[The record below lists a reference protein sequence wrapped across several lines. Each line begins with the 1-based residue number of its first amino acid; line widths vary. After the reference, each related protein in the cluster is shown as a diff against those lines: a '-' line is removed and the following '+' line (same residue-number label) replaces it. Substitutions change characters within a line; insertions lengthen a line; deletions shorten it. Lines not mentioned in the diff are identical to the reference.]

1 MSGAK
6 RVGPAHDHIVETE
19 IEGEISLYD
28 PTSDQVMV
36 LNGTA
41 SDIWL
46 LSDGEHTLKEMVELL
61 AGAYQV
67 EPSEI
72 RDDVEKTVADFVENG
87 FLNNG
92 GVS

>member
-6 RVGPAHDHIVETE
+6 RVGPACDHIVETE

-28 PTSDQVMV
+28 PTTDQVMV

-46 LSDGEHTLKEMVELL
+46 LSDGEHTLSEMIDLL
-61 AGAYQV
+61 ASAYQV

-72 RDDVEKTVADFVENG
+72 KDDVEKTVSEFVDNG
-87 FLNNG
+87 FLSE
-92 GVS
+92 GVGS